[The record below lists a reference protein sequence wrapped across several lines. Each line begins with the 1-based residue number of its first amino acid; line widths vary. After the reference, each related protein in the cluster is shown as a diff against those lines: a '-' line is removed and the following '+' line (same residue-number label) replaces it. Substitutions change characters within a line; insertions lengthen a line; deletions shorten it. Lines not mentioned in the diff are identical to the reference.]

1 MWPIAMS
8 TGGPLAV
15 AVGLNATGLAVVGL
29 GEAHSSDAGGSD
41 PSGDS
46 DPLATSVGGGGKA
59 SATARIL
66 GSGVSGFAELA
77 VFHPVDTV
85 AKRLMSNKE
94 QWRGRVNEIVFRDAA
109 EASALTKWGSLF
121 PGVGF
126 GAAYKVLQRIYK
138 FGGQPYV
145 YEYINRNHSDAVPSK
160 TLQQA
165 VSGSIMGI
173 GEVVLL
179 PLDVLKIKAQTNPE
193 VLRGRGIVNL
203 VQTEGLRL
211 YAGIGWTMARNAPG
225 SFALFGGN
233 SMAKKAMGLE
243 ETMGGEATWW
253 QNGIAS
259 ASGSIA
265 SIAVAQPLDVVKTRI
280 QNRPFDSPESGAS
293 IIKNLIKNEG
303 AGAFFKGL
311 TPKLIVVGPKLV
323 FSFTIA
329 QSLISYF
336 QKQGY

>member
-1 MWPIAMS
+1 MPSSLSGLYGPRVAMS
-8 TGGPLAV
+8 R
-15 AVGLNATGLAVVGL
+15 NATT
-29 GEAHSSDAGGSD
+29 AHSSDVGG
-41 PSGDS
+41 S

-59 SATARIL
+59 SATARIM

-94 QWRGRVNEIVFRDAA
+94 QWRGRVNEIVFKDAA
-109 EASALTKWGSLF
+109 NAGVLTKWGSLF

-145 YEYINRNHSDAVPSK
+145 YEYINKNHSDTLSSK

-193 VLRGRGIVNL
+193 VLRGCGFVNL

-233 SMAKKAMGLE
+233 SMAKKALGLE
-243 ETMGGEATWW
+243 ETMTGQASVL
-253 QNGIAS
+253 QNFIAS
-259 ASGSIA
+259 SSGAIA
-265 SIAVAQPLDVVKTRI
+265 SITVAQPLDVVKTRI
-280 QNRPFDSPESGAS
+280 QNRPFDSPESGVS

-303 AGAFFKGL
+303 PSAFFKGV

-323 FSFTIA
+323 FSMTIA